1 MSRKRSVVSFAVALA
16 AAGAVITSGAPGTAG
31 PLPDV
36 AAAQPGP
43 TYVYKVHAPLG
54 EQSRNLL
61 GGGFDVLEQRDGDSL
76 FVLGG
81 KDEGARLQEAGFTAV
96 VDQVLAP
103 PQWTPPAGK
112 SQVDAADINETFYG
126 GYHTVNAHYS
136 HLDAVAA
143 QFPGL
148 TALVDYGDLWK
159 KTQGAGGYDL
169 RAICITKLNDG
180 DCALDP
186 NAPKPR
192 FFVMGQLHARELTT
206 GDVAWRWIDHLTSS
220 YGTDAG
226 VTALLDSTEVW
237 VVPQANPDGI
247 NIVQQGGNSPIY
259 QRKNANGTNGSN
271 CGGTSSSQLG
281 IDLNRNTSSHWG
293 GQGTSSS
300 PCDQTYKGPS
310 ANSEVETQAL
320 QALWR
325 NLYKDKRG
333 TAPSDAAPADTTGVV
348 VSMHSYANLILFPWG
363 YDSTQKSGNDT
374 PLRKMGTDLQAIAGS
389 GWTSGQP
396 GEVLYNAAGATDDW
410 VYDDLGVAS
419 FVWEIGP
426 SSSSCSGFF
435 PTYSCQAGTF
445 WPKVKPMLT
454 YAAGKAASPYATT
467 TPPPTGCDKR
477 TNDADVSIPD
487 NGAAVT
493 STITITDCTGNAS
506 TTSQVEVHIKHTYR
520 GDLVLDLVA
529 PDGSSY
535 RLKSSG
541 NDSGDNID
549 TTYTTNLSTEL
560 RNGDWKLKV
569 QDVASQDIG
578 NIDTWSLTI

>member
-1 MSRKRSVVSFAVALA
+1 MVSIAVAIA
-16 AAGAVITSGAPGTAG
+16 AAGAVITSGVPGTAG
-31 PLPDV
+31 PLPV
-36 AAAQPGP
+36 TTAAQPGP

-54 EQSRNLL
+54 EQSQNLL
-61 GGGFDVLEQRDGDSL
+61 SRGFDVLEQRDGDSL

-81 KDEGARLQEAGFTAV
+81 KDEGSRLQQAGFTAV

-103 PQWTPPAGK
+103 PQWTPPAKK
-112 SQVDAADINETFYG
+112 SQSATVDAADINETFYG

-136 HLDAVAA
+136 HLDAVATQYPTLA
-143 QFPGL
+143 
-148 TALVDYGDLWK
+148 TLVDYGDSWK

-169 RAICITKLNDG
+169 RAICITKKNAG
-180 DCALDP
+180 DCELNP
-186 NAPKPR
+186 TVPKPR

-206 GDVAWRWIDHLTSS
+206 GDVAWRWIDHLTAG
-220 YGTDAG
+220 YGTDAA
-226 VTALLDSTEVW
+226 VTALLDTTEVW
-237 VVPQANPDGI
+237 VVPQANPDGV

-271 CGGTSSSQLG
+271 CSGSASSQLG

-293 GQGTSSS
+293 GQGTSSQ

-310 ANSEVETQAL
+310 ANSEVETKAL

-325 NLYKDKRG
+325 NLYQDKRG
-333 TAPSDAAPADTTGVV
+333 TAPGDAAPADTTGVV
-348 VSMHSYANLILFPWG
+348 VSMHSYSNLILFPWG
-363 YDSTQKSGNDT
+363 YDSTQKSGNDAS
-374 PLRKMGTDLQAIAGS
+374 LRKMGTDLQAIAGS

-426 SSSSCSGFF
+426 SSGSCSGFF

-445 WPKVKPMLT
+445 WPKVKPMLM
-454 YAAGKAASPYATT
+454 YAANKATSPYGTT
-467 TPPPTGCDKR
+467 TPPPTGCDKK
-477 TNDADVSIPD
+477 TNDADVTIPD
-487 NGAAVT
+487 RGAAVT
-493 STITITDCTGNAS
+493 STITIAGCTGNAS

-520 GDLVLDLVA
+520 GDLVVDLVA

-535 RLKSSG
+535 RLKASG
-541 NDSGDNID
+541 SDSGDNID
-549 TTYTTNLSTEL
+549 TTYTANLSAEL
-560 RNGDWKLKV
+560 RNGDWTLKV
-569 QDVASQDIG
+569 QDVAAQDVG
-578 NIDTWSLTI
+578 NIDTWSLTV